1 MTSNVT
7 IQALCS
13 NENEVIVEIYDN
25 DILVEEHV
33 LQDKES
39 DTYYIYDNRELIT
52 RERLKE

>member
-7 IQALCS
+7 IQALCG

-25 DILVEEHV
+25 DVLVESSV
-33 LQDKES
+33 LQDNES
-39 DTYYIYDNRELIT
+39 QVFYIYDNRELIT